1 MAIDGAALKARVP
14 MLWITRIRL
23 ALLVVGGV
31 VLLAFPLVFTNPF
44 PQNIMILI
52 FMYALI
58 GSGWNIVGGYAG
70 QVSFGH
76 SVFFAVGAYT
86 STVLLVKWGI
96 SPWLGMFAG
105 IAIAAAVAVVI
116 GYPCFK
122 LAGHYFVIA
131 TIAIGEIGFIILQ
144 NWEFVGR
151 AVGLSISVKEDSLA
165 NMVFLTSKVP
175 YYYIALALAA
185 LGIGVMYAVDR
196 SWFGYS
202 LKAIRDDPD
211 AARSLGIN
219 LTCYKLAAMILSA
232 GLASVGG
239 TFYAQ
244 YVTYI
249 DPPSVLSLML
259 STTICL
265 VAVMGGVGTVWG
277 AVIGSIILVPL
288 SEFTRSFLG
297 GGGKAMDLVIYGL
310 LIMFLAV
317 YQPWG
322 LLALYERLKERFQS
336 RFREEINVAA

>member
-1 MAIDGAALKARVP
+1 MTSETSVERTRVP
-14 MLWITRIRL
+14 TQWGGRARL
-23 ALLVVGGV
+23 AAISAGGV
-31 VLLAFPLVFTNPF
+31 FLLAFPLLFTKPF

-76 SVFFAVGAYT
+76 SVFFAIGAYT
-86 STVLLVKWGI
+86 STILLVRWGV

-105 IAIAAAVAVVI
+105 IGVATAASVII

-131 TIAIGEIGFIILQ
+131 TIAVGEIGLVILQ

-151 AVGLSISVKEDSLA
+151 AVGLSIPVKEDSLV
-165 NMVFLTSKVP
+165 NMVFRSSKVP
-175 YYYIALALAA
+175 YYYIALGLAA
-185 LGIGVMYAVDR
+185 FGIAIVYAVDR

-219 LTCYKLAAMILSA
+219 LTRYKLGAMVLSA
-232 GLASVGG
+232 ALTSVGG

-259 STTICL
+259 STMICL

-277 AVIGSIILVPL
+277 AVVGSIILVPL
-288 SEFTRSFLG
+288 GEFTRSFLG
-297 GGGKAMDLVIYGL
+297 GGGNGLDLVIYGL
-310 LIMFLAV
+310 LIMLLAV

-322 LLALYERLKERFQS
+322 LLSLYERLKERFES
-336 RFREEINVAA
+336 RSREKTDATA

>member
-1 MAIDGAALKARVP
+1 MTSETSLAGARVSGSW
-14 MLWITRIRL
+14 LGRLRIGAMVAGGL
-23 ALLVVGGV
+23 FLLS
-31 VLLAFPLVFTNPF
+31 FPFLFTKPF

-52 FMYALI
+52 FLYALI
-58 GSGWNIVGGYAG
+58 GSGWNILGGYAG

-76 SVFFAVGAYT
+76 SVFFAIGAYT
-86 STVLLVKWGI
+86 STILLVKWGI
-96 SPWLGMFAG
+96 SPWIGMLAG
-105 IAIAAAVAVVI
+105 IAVSSAVSVII

-151 AVGLSISVKEDSLA
+151 AVGLSISVKEDSLG
-165 NMVFLTSKVP
+165 NMVFLSSKLP
-175 YYYIALALAA
+175 YYYIALGLASLA
-185 LGIGVMYAVDR
+185 MVIMYAVER

-219 LTCYKLAAMILSA
+219 LTRYKLAAMVLSA
-232 GLASVGG
+232 ALTSVGG
-239 TFYAQ
+239 SFYAQ

-277 AVIGSIILVPL
+277 AVIGSIILLPL
-288 SEFTRSFLG
+288 GEL
-297 GGGKAMDLVIYGL
+297 
-310 LIMFLAV
+310 
-317 YQPWG
+317 
-322 LLALYERLKERFQS
+322 
-336 RFREEINVAA
+336 